1 MGQTALQKKT
11 TIVLDTHKLKLVA
24 LGVLPKAMLILDK
37 AAFDVEG
44 IAKTLATVLT
54 GAMRASIY
62 VSGASGGSN
71 YRARL
76 SEATSKASSKGV
88 SVDFHKEVKPDGK
101 MERIVGVGVVY
112 GIFPELNGKP
122 YIVPAVEQVRPGFNK
137 AWKALFV

>member
-1 MGQTALQKKT
+1 MAQTALQKKT
-11 TIVLDTHKLKLVA
+11 TIMVDMHKLHMIEAGL
-24 LGVLPKAMLILDK
+24 LPKAVIILDK

-62 VSGASGGSN
+62 VSGASGGGN
-71 YRARL
+71 YNARK
-76 SEATSKASSKGV
+76 SEAISKASSGGV
-88 SVDFHKEVKPDGK
+88 TVEFHDEIKPEGK

-122 YIVPAVEQVRPGFNK
+122 YIVPAVEQVRPGFTQ
-137 AWKALFV
+137 AWKALFI